1 MKVSMRAPMPAAPL
15 THGRKALNT
24 ALSLCLLA
32 LPFTLH
38 ASDSNELIDSVRQ
51 IEARLDARVGIAV
64 HDLESERS
72 WQYHAD
78 ERFPL
83 SSTFKTLACAALLQQ
98 VDAGQKQLTQTV
110 TFTESELVSYSPV
123 TEAFVGTEGMTLSS
137 LCEATLSMSDNSAAN
152 FILDA
157 IGGPQ
162 SVTQFVRS
170 IGDDTTRLDRWETE
184 LNEAIPGDERDTT
197 TPNAMAMALETLML
211 GEALSP
217 ASRQQLT
224 QWLKNNQVGDAL
236 FRAVVPD
243 DWTVADRTG
252 AGGYG
257 SRSITALMW
266 PPQRQPVVATL
277 YITET
282 EASFEER
289 NTAIADIGAAIVTAI
304 LTADAQD

>member
-1 MKVSMRAPMPAAPL
+1 MAVSPL
-15 THGRKALNT
+15 THGKKILRT
-24 ALSLCLLA
+24 ALSLCLLV
-32 LPFTLH
+32 LPITLY
-38 ASDSNELIDSVRQ
+38 ASDKNELINSVRQ
-51 IEARLDARVGIAV
+51 IEANLNARVGIAV
-64 HDLESERS
+64 YDLESKRN

-78 ERFPL
+78 DRFPL

-98 VDAGQKQLTQTV
+98 ADTGQQQLAQTV

-123 TEAFVGTEGMTLSS
+123 TEAFVGTEGMTLSA

-162 SVTQFVRS
+162 AVTQFARS
-170 IGDDTTRLDRWETE
+170 IGDNVTRLDRWETE

-197 TPNAMAMALETLML
+197 TPNAMAMNLEKLVL

-217 ASRQQLT
+217 ASRQQLKH
-224 QWLKNNQVGDAL
+224 WLTNNQVGDAL
-236 FRAVVPD
+236 FRASVPD

-257 SRSITALMW
+257 SRSIAALLW
-266 PPQRQPVVATL
+266 PPQRKPVVATL

-282 EASFEER
+282 EASFEDR
-289 NTAIADIGAAIVTAI
+289 NAAIAEIGAAIVTAV